1 MCDDDRNGFSGHIIN
16 ILTKLYSKQ
25 KTRVKV
31 AGTMSTEFRIRRGV
45 RQGCVLSP
53 TLFNI
58 VAEMVMR
65 ETLETYEGGVQIG
78 ERRITNLRYADDI
91 ILIANTME
99 ELQRRLNEA
108 GRKFGLQINTSKTK
122 VMTTTGATCQIR
134 INEETLE
141 QVDTFMY
148 LGSAITR
155 DSDCATEIRM
165 RLAKGYA
172 VATDLKRIW
181 KSHDIKVTT
190 KMELLR
196 TLVWPVAIY
205 GCEGWTMRK
214 DEERR
219 IEAVEMKCLRMIMQ
233 IS

>member
-1 MCDDDRNGFSGHIIN
+1 M
-16 ILTKLYSKQ
+16 
-25 KTRVKV
+25 
-31 AGTMSTEFRIRRGV
+31 
-45 RQGCVLSP
+45 
-53 TLFNI
+53 
-58 VAEMVMR
+58 
-65 ETLETYEGGVQIG
+65 
-78 ERRITNLRYADDI
+78 
-91 ILIANTME
+91 
-99 ELQRRLNEA
+99 RRLNKA
-108 GRKFGLQINTSKTK
+108 GRKSGLQINTSKTK
-122 VMTTTGATCQIR
+122 VMTTTGATGQIR

-141 QVDTFMY
+141 QVDTFVY

-172 VATDLKRIW
+172 VATAYLKRIW
-181 KSHDIKVTT
+181 KSRDIKVTT

-219 IEAVEMKCLRMIMQ
+219 IEISWTEKRTNKWVLEKAGVERKLLGIVKERKMK
-233 IS
+233 